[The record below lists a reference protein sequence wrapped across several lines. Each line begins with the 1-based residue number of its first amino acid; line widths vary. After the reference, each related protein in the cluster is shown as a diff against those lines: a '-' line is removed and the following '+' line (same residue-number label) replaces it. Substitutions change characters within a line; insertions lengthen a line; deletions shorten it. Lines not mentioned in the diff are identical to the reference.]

1 MTSVRSASFM
11 KIARP
16 SSLLRFKVIARLLRC
31 RVWKSGPW
39 RRLPVASTSSP
50 EGSILITCAPQ
61 SASWRTAVGP
71 ARCAVRSMTRKSLRG
86 SGVIGLFSRESAAHP
101 DPLRSL
107 PSLPARGEGRERGAE
122 REGEGQQVNHTAG
135 RERISGFC
143 AAGSAT
149 TTARAVSLSY
159 GGTAAAMPLLG
170 DERQHG
176 RSAPAFLRS
185 LDRACTSERLWSAT
199 AGALPGS
206 GTGRSRRR
214 SAASPYGKRRD
225 GAGSWSGPCWRWSG
239 WWQSLP
245 CSVFSAGW
253 TEKRSSAAP
262 RSRRRHSTPA
272 ARVGRCGNWIAA
284 WIVPQGTRFGASAVI
299 LRLDPAM
306 FIPPPVGLLPPA
318 QGLFANGLENAIFP
332 CPQRVVWQIDAVSP

>member
-1 MTSVRSASFM
+1 MTSVRLASFI
-11 KIARP
+11 KIAWP

-31 RVWKSGPW
+31 RFGKSGPA

-159 GGTAAAMPLLG
+159 GGTAAAMSLLG
-170 DERQHG
+170 DERKHSE
-176 RSAPAFLRS
+176 RHRTFFVT
-185 LDRACTSERLWSAT
+185 LDRAVKSGRAWRAT
-199 AGALPGS
+199 
-206 GTGRSRRR
+206 
-214 SAASPYGKRRD
+214 
-225 GAGSWSGPCWRWSG
+225 
-239 WWQSLP
+239 
-245 CSVFSAGW
+245 
-253 TEKRSSAAP
+253 
-262 RSRRRHSTPA
+262 
-272 ARVGRCGNWIAA
+272 
-284 WIVPQGTRFGASAVI
+284 
-299 LRLDPAM
+299 
-306 FIPPPVGLLPPA
+306 
-318 QGLFANGLENAIFP
+318 
-332 CPQRVVWQIDAVSP
+332 